1 MFPSETQLVARL
13 TGLGQTIAVAESLT
27 AGMVAATIASVPGAS
42 VVLRGGAV
50 TYATDTKTSL
60 LGVDEELLAR
70 GGAVQA
76 RVAEQMASG
85 VRTVFGADYGL
96 ATTGVAGPDPQDGV
110 EVGVVFIAIATPDGV
125 MSDRLDLDG
134 DRERIRRSATTAAL
148 RLALAHLG
156 HGDVE

>member
-1 MFPSETQLVARL
+1 MLPSETQLVARL

-70 GGAVQA
+70 GGAVQSQ
-76 RVAEQMASG
+76 VAEQMASG
-85 VRTVFGADYGL
+85 VRTVFGADHGL

>member
-1 MFPSETQLVARL
+1 MFPSETQLVAHL

-76 RVAEQMASG
+76 QVAEQMASG
-85 VRTVFGADYGL
+85 VRTCSVPI
-96 ATTGVAGPDPQDGV
+96 TGSRPPGSPGPIHRTASRSV
-110 EVGVVFIAIATPDGV
+110 
-125 MSDRLDLDG
+125 SCSSRS
-134 DRERIRRSATTAAL
+134 RRRT
-148 RLALAHLG
+148 
-156 HGDVE
+156 V